1 MGDIGTVGGSVFAG
15 VGGVFREVSMIGT
28 CISHVPPPP
37 PRKHE
42 NLLTAVEML
51 LGRRLRGKEW
61 RLLVALVEAEKE
73 A

>member
-1 MGDIGTVGGSVFAG
+1 
-15 VGGVFREVSMIGT
+15 MIGS

-51 LGRRLRGKEW
+51 LGRRLREREW